1 MSPLAIVSRLRA
13 CDRTLCRKA
22 RDLVDAIMG
31 YTDLVGVTGGLAY
44 NPYKAS
50 DIDIVVYG
58 SRVDRVYQLLVELR
72 REGVTAPYRGA
83 GHGWSSSDIELNT
96 ALNKERV
103 LIGYIDGFEYNVKL
117 VPCTKPAPCIPF
129 RTVKAGVK
137 ARGVVKRVSP
147 YTVPAVYRLE
157 LYKPLTLGTKSYTW
171 VYLFSYRLR
180 YTEIPEGMAV
190 EAKGVLEEFEGL
202 VRLVPDHSG
211 YVKPLYRPSSSQ

>member
-1 MSPLAIVSRLRA
+1 
-13 CDRTLCRKA
+13 
-22 RDLVDAIMG
+22 MG

-58 SRVDRVYQLLVELR
+58 AHADRVYQLLVKLR
-72 REGVTAPYRGA
+72 REGITTPYRGV
-83 GHGWSSSDIELNT
+83 GHSWSSSDIELNR

-103 LIGYIDGFEYNVKL
+103 LIGYINGFEYNVKL

-129 RTVKAGVK
+129 KTVNTRVK
-137 ARGVVKRVSP
+137 VRGVVRHVSP
-147 YTVPAVYRLE
+147 YTVPAVYKLE

-171 VYLFSYRLR
+171 VYLFSHRLR
-180 YTEIPEGMAV
+180 YTEILEGMAV

-211 YVKPLYRPSSSQ
+211 YVKPLYRPSSS